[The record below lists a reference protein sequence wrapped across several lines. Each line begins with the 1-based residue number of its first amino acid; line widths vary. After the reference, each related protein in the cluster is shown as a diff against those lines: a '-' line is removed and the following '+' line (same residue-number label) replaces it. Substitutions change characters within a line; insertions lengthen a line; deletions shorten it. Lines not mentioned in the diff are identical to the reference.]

1 MKKTYTDGE
10 LVRNL
15 QCGDETA
22 FDELYERYH
31 KLVYFIAYEMCRND
45 ADAKDILQETFLQ
58 VKKSIVEMKEP
69 DNFKPWLNRITVNKC
84 KNLFRSRKTVELD
97 EDNAWFKNHMQEERM
112 YMLPEAK
119 LHFENDQ
126 DLIHQ
131 LMNHLSDVQREVLV
145 LRYFEQ
151 MSMKEMAEVL
161 EVAEGTIKTRL
172 MYAKNN
178 LKKSINVY
186 ENETG
191 VKVNFHVED
200 GALVAL
206 FAYAYKKLKQPV
218 IVQNYGKQQK
228 KRFHSSSS
236 MVFQMACVSLVGVVA
251 GAGIMA
257 FQEYESNKTKAVME
271 YDSSKQKNQKQ
282 EEGKAKEYYF
292 QLMDWACCEDDMKIK
307 TKEQFEE
314 IMPLYNDMTSTP
326 SQYLERLKQE
336 HWIEYFNQVYEGF

>member
-1 MKKTYTDGE
+1 MKKAYTDGE

-131 LMNHLSDVQREVLV
+131 LMNHLSDAQREVLV
-145 LRYFEQ
+145 LRYFHQ
-151 MSMKEMAEVL
+151 MSMKEMAEIL
-161 EVAEGTIKTRL
+161 GVAEGTIKTRL

-178 LKKSINVY
+178 LKKLVEKY
-186 ENETG
+186 EAETG
-191 VKVNFHVED
+191 TKVNFHVAD
-200 GALVAL
+200 GALVSL
-206 FAYAYKKLKQPV
+206 FAYAYQNATQPLV
-218 IVQNYGKQQK
+218 GKYHRKQQRK
-228 KRFHSSSS
+228 SFHPSST
-236 MVFQMACVSLVGVVA
+236 MMFHAACASLVGVVSV
-251 GAGIMA
+251 AGIKA
-257 FQEYESNKTKAVME
+257 YQEYRSLDTTPMVEQGSL
-271 YDSSKQKNQKQ
+271 KQKK
-282 EEGKAKEYYF
+282 EDEGNAKELYF